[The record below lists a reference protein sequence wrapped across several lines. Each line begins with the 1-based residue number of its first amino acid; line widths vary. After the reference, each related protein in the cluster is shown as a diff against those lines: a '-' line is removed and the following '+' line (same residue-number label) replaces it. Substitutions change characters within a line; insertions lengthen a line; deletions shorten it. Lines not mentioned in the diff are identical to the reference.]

1 MLMCRG
7 LPKNLGQKQVT
18 IRAGCGRPRKEAQLR
33 EDHGVPAPGTRGAAD
48 TSMSCSKSGR
58 PICTEPEQNT
68 VPSTYCL
75 CLSASLPTERGLWH
89 LPI

>member
-1 MLMCRG
+1 MLVCRG
-7 LPKNLGQKQVT
+7 FTENLDQKQMT

-33 EDHGVPAPGTRGAAD
+33 EDYGVPTLGTRGAVG
-48 TSMSCSKSGR
+48 TSMRCSKSGR

-68 VPSTYCL
+68 VPSTHCL
-75 CLSASLPTERGLWH
+75 CLSASLPTERGLWR